1 MSLTKMRPAKGLLFN
16 ILSNL
21 KTDKLKITNLI
32 KFLNL
37 FLQESNLEKLK
48 TKFKSIAQFSETDK
62 KEFINQIRVVICK

>member
-1 MSLTKMRPAKGLLFN
+1 MTLTKTSPAKGLFFD

-37 FLQESNLEKLK
+37 FVQESNLEKLR
-48 TKFKSIAQFSETDK
+48 TQFEYIAQFTETEK
-62 KEFINQIRVVICK
+62 KKFVNQIRVVICK